1 MSVYIKKADKL
12 SIQMDTN
19 QDKILI
25 DISSVSLIYVSESM
39 IVRMSIKLNSG
50 ENISQPVTEYFE
62 IK

>member
-39 IVRMSIKLNSG
+39 IVRMSIKLNYVG
-50 ENISQPVTEYFE
+50 NYLHIKYF
-62 IK
+62 KK